1 MATFRT
7 PHFRAVAV
15 AAHAAAIVAACDR
28 SGVRDL
34 DPGTFPMAEDEA
46 RHAALVHLQRSAGV
60 SPRRTPA
67 QNAQIRHEVAAGTRA
82 AGQRAAALIL
92 AQRRAAACPA
102 PQVRVERII
111 HNTPLGPQFVITGA
125 PRALPLDELE
135 RAALQ
140 DDDALGGRYAHLLI
154 QAHALLD

>member
-1 MATFRT
+1 MSTSRT

-15 AAHAAAIVAACDR
+15 AAHAAAVVAACDR
-28 SGVRDL
+28 DGTRDL
-34 DPGTFPMAEDEA
+34 DPGTFPMAEDEV
-46 RHAALVHLQRSAGV
+46 RHAALVDLQRSEGTYYV
-60 SPRRTPA
+60 RRSDYERNRSESSA
-67 QNAQIRHEVAAGTRA
+67 AIRV

-102 PQVRVERII
+102 PVARVVQAIKD
-111 HNTPLGPQFVITGA
+111 TPLGPQFVITGA
-125 PRALPLDELE
+125 PRALPLYELE

-154 QAHALLD
+154 QAHALLG